1 MAAKDGAE
9 AISITMR
16 LAHKIMRTAQ
26 IFIIVPKP
34 LISIPVDGSAL
45 SDRDLR
51 AGRYTL
57 RGEVTIYN

>member
-45 SDRDLR
+45 
-51 AGRYTL
+51 
-57 RGEVTIYN
+57 